1 MTRKSS
7 RSLEFP
13 SSGRGQKLSTYFLFS
28 QLGCASERLPL
39 TVLPNQT
46 DEHASVVISE
56 NSRNLP
62 GCRIFPKKKVR
73 ESIARSHGPAL
84 IRPREASPGTVP
96 ESETASA
103 RTASPI
109 PVVQN
114 STEEQ
119 ELDPGNLADLFNRE
133 DARRP
138 ELNRKTRSCFIGND
152 LSNCNYLVR
161 QKSPNTGSNGT
172 YHLVPDVLELPD
184 KKLADA
190 LVQAYFDHINCCWP
204 IIDEEWFMA
213 QYEHKDPQGPV
224 PLALL
229 NASMFFH
236 RAKTLVECRH
246 EQDRV
251 VYVQVAL
258 LLTWYSDGLEE
269 IVANAWHW
277 IGFATRTA
285 TALGMHRDVTNSN
298 MQPVYKR
305 TYTRLWWVLFQFDTI
320 ASASSGR
327 PQVMNLED
335 SDVPELQHSHFEG
348 TPRADPDFAIHQ
360 SKLCTIISRTIRKG
374 WALRSSVESRIE
386 AIQEA
391 DKALAEFTL
400 QLPVHMHLRHSDLNN
415 RQATLQLT
423 YNNFVLLLHRPA
435 PSPRTIGPHD
445 DPVLCGDAIAEIS
458 SIFETLL
465 SQESL
470 PSMWFYSN
478 HVLFTAIIYAMDGFG
493 SHKPLTAVKSRRLS
507 KSLLC
512 SLRGLSA
519 CWRFA
524 QSLLQLFE
532 ERLARLERG
541 GNGKTRPS
549 ASATQGAADLGEQS
563 REASISK
570 TTWNHQARDT
580 TLDWSNMEHQVPGEV
595 ESGFANSQ
603 FGNPTITLD
612 PLADDQIPQVNG
624 GAILDGL
631 SLFDDFTLDFLLGEM
646 NGDGGFFT

>member
-1 MTRKSS
+1 MS
-7 RSLEFP
+7 
-13 SSGRGQKLSTYFLFS
+13 
-28 QLGCASERLPL
+28 
-39 TVLPNQT
+39 
-46 DEHASVVISE
+46 HISE
-56 NSRNLP
+56 
-62 GCRIFPKKKVR
+62 
-73 ESIARSHGPAL
+73 E
-84 IRPREASPGTVP
+84 EASPGPVP
-96 ESETASA
+96 DSGTASA

-114 STEEQ
+114 SAEEQ
-119 ELDPGNLADLFNRE
+119 ELDSGNLADLFNRE

-152 LSNCNYLVR
+152 LSNCHYLVR

-172 YHLVPDVLELPD
+172 YHLGTRQFHHKDTSYDLHRVVPDILELPD
-184 KKLADA
+184 KKLADT
-190 LVQAYFDHINCCWP
+190 LVQTYFDHINCCWP

-213 QYEHKDPQGPV
+213 QYEHKDPQGPP

-229 NASMFFH
+229 NAVCLVGAHVLASHRPGMKSLQSMFFH

-285 TALGMHRDVTNSN
+285 IALGMHRDVTNSN

-348 TPRADPDFAIHQ
+348 TPRADADFAIHQ

-391 DKALAEFTL
+391 DKALAEFML
-400 QLPVHMHLRHSDLNN
+400 QLPVHMHLRHSNLNN
-415 RQATLQLT
+415 RQATLHLT
-423 YNNFVLLLHRPA
+423 YNNFILLLHRPA
-435 PSPRTIGPHD
+435 PSLRTIGPHD

-524 QSLLQLFE
+524 HSLLQLFE

-549 ASATQGAADLGEQS
+549 ASAPQGAADLGEQS

-570 TTWNHQARDT
+570 TTWNPQARQT

-595 ESGFANSQ
+595 ESGFVNSQ
-603 FGNPTITLD
+603 FSNPTITLD
-612 PLADDQIPQVNG
+612 PLADDQTPQVNG

-631 SLFDDFTLDFLLGEM
+631 SLFDDFTLEFLLGET
-646 NGDGGFFT
+646 NGDGGFFM